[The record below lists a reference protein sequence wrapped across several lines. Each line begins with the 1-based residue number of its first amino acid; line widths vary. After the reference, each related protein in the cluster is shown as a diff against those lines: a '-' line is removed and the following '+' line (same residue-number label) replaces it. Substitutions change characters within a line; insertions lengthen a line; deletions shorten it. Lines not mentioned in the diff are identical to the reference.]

1 MQLPS
6 FSYKLNNEKFREWM
20 SSNAESAVLESDLDV
35 TVIVNA
41 ETKDKAQEH
50 LGHFVNYTFFDRIS
64 E

>member
-1 MQLPS
+1 
-6 FSYKLNNEKFREWM
+6 M

-41 ETKDKAQEH
+41 ETKDQAQEH